1 MFDWLFPR
9 CCYIC
14 RTEISPDAMFCA
26 KCFSELVF
34 IDSPI
39 CSRCGKLLPTP
50 NSLEE
55 YQICVDCSV
64 NDKIHFDAGR
74 ALLLYNDLSRR
85 IIFQIKKRA
94 DIGATRTCVRML
106 VIRFGPIVG
115 NADLIIP
122 VPSHWTQNLIRGY
135 NPPSIIANELSKLLG
150 IQVDNSLK
158 RIRKTES
165 QSNKTIAERI
175 ENVNS
180 AFSYQGRLTGQRIL
194 LVDDVRTTGATL
206 NECARILKLTGAS
219 FITCITIATTSIK
232 DTKI

>member
-1 MFDWLFPR
+1 
-9 CCYIC
+9 
-14 RTEISPDAMFCA
+14 
-26 KCFSELVF
+26 
-34 IDSPI
+34 
-39 CSRCGKLLPTP
+39 
-50 NSLEE
+50 
-55 YQICVDCSV
+55 
-64 NDKIHFDAGR
+64 
-74 ALLLYNDLSRR
+74 
-85 IIFQIKKRA
+85 
-94 DIGATRTCVRML
+94 ML